1 MADKKASIVILGGG
15 FAGVYAAL
23 RLEKKFARDD
33 NVEITLISDENFM
46 LFTPMLPEVPS
57 SSIEAKHI
65 VTPLRAFF
73 RKVKFQNKEVQ
84 SIDLAGR
91 VVVAAHCPACERNE
105 LRFDHLVLALGSKT
119 NFQNIPGL
127 ADHAFPMKT
136 LGDAMMLR
144 NHMIDVFE
152 HADLQEDS
160 RTREGMLTFVVAG
173 GGFAGVETV
182 AELRDFALAAQSFY
196 RNVRPQEVRVLLVHS
211 GARILP
217 EIGESLAD
225 YALKKLMEKGVEVR
239 LNTRVTSATAEWVD
253 LGTKERIATNTLIWT
268 AGVKPSALLATLP
281 CSKTKQ
287 GTIIVNEQLEVPES
301 PGVWALGDC
310 AAVPDPRTG
319 RPYPPTAQNAI
330 RQGELIADNIAA
342 CLRNEPKKRFSYRP
356 LGVLACLGRRSAV
369 AEIWRFKF
377 SGFFAWWLW
386 RTIYLFKLPGLE
398 RKLRL
403 AMDWTLDLF
412 FRRDIV
418 LLKVFM
424 KKTDRKIPLIVPE
437 SAAASTETPIT

>member
-1 MADKKASIVILGGG
+1 MAGKKTSIVILGGG

-23 RLEKKFARDD
+23 RLEKKFARED

-65 VTPLRAFF
+65 VSPLRAFF

-84 SIDLAGR
+84 SIDLARR
-91 VVVAAHCPACERNE
+91 VVVAAHCPACERND

-144 NHMIDVFE
+144 NHIIDVFE

-196 RNVRPQEVRVLLVHS
+196 KNVRPQEVRVLLVHS
-211 GARILP
+211 GACILP

-253 LGTKERIATNTLIWT
+253 LGTKERIPTNTLIWT

-310 AAVPDPRTG
+310 ASVPDPRTG

-330 RQGELIADNIAA
+330 RQGALIADNIIA
-342 CLRNEPKKRFSYRP
+342 CLGNKPKKRFSYRP

-398 RKLRL
+398 RKLRV

-424 KKTDRKIPLIVPE
+424 KKTNRRIPLVVPE
-437 SAAASTETPIT
+437 SAAATAEIPIS